1 MRLESLEPSIN
12 WNMYRQTMVI
22 ITDKNEKKVVPLKG
36 RQLKIEIGTKNKTYK
51 RIFLPPASCLCVIFT
66 PNIRIF

>member
-1 MRLESLEPSIN
+1 
-12 WNMYRQTMVI
+12 MVI

-51 RIFLPPASCLCVIFT
+51 
-66 PNIRIF
+66 